1 MTPQGHFIEFCRLRT
16 RKGKALPTSPFLCR
30 MLVRQHQEGSN
41 VAPYIS
47 GVGYIECTLDS
58 VTTLHTLKTE
68 DAVAEHNN
76 GNKTIFLKS
85 ANYRSCMAWAV
96 YVSPH
101 RGEDDIRQETL
112 LFVLQKSLDKT
123 GN

>member
-1 MTPQGHFIEFCRLRT
+1 MIPQGHFIEFCRLRT

-30 MLVRQHQEGSN
+30 MLVRQHQEGST
-41 VAPYIS
+41 VTPYIS

-58 VTTLHTLKTE
+58 VTHTLKTE

-76 GNKTIFLKS
+76 GNKTTFLRS

-96 YVSPH
+96 DVSLH
-101 RGEDDIRQETL
+101 RGEDDIRQEML
-112 LFVLQKSLDKT
+112 LFVLQKSFDKT
-123 GN
+123 EN